1 MGEGRVLLFARPMQP
16 KAQNTPTLFAAL
28 LRVKGIVAV
37 NGPMMW
43 MHHLAQIARECGVPV
58 VQISPQEMVRIPDGS
73 EIAIDGSKG
82 TLSLK

>member
-1 MGEGRVLLFARPMQP
+1 MQP

-58 VQISPQEMVRIPDGS
+58 VQISPEDMARIPDGS
-73 EIAIDGSKG
+73 ELAIDDSEGR
-82 TLSLK
+82 LILQA